1 MDMERHS
8 MKVETQLETLRA
20 VPAVAGTLFSAVT
33 LNEMVAVATLIYITI
48 QIFYLLWKWHKEL
61 KK

>member
-1 MDMERHS
+1 MDLERHS

-20 VPAVAGTLFSAVT
+20 VPAVAGTVFSAIT
-33 LNEMVAVATLIYITI
+33 LNELVAIATLIYVII
-48 QIFYLLWKWHKEL
+48 QTLYLLWKWHKEL

>member
-1 MDMERHS
+1 